1 MYQEL
6 SQRTIWVLA
15 CSQDIDECRIKNNK
29 VEQAV
34 CTIKTNTVIIL
45 SVQDKQEREHYT
57 EVFGK
62 V

>member
-1 MYQEL
+1 M
-6 SQRTIWVLA
+6 A

-34 CTIKTNTVIIL
+34 CTIKTNIVMIL
-45 SVQDKQEREHYT
+45 SVRDKREREHYAK
-57 EVFGK
+57 VFGK

>member
-6 SQRTIWVLA
+6 SQRRVWVLA
-15 CSQDIDECRIKNNK
+15 CSQNTDECKIQNNK

-34 CTIKTNTVIIL
+34 CTTKTNIVKIL
-45 SVQDKQEREHYT
+45 SAWDKREREHYT
-57 EVFGK
+57 EVFGE